1 MPARPSLLPPVLL
14 TLSLLALALGSGR
27 DAWAGGEATYRFDPG
42 GRVRAVRV
50 LDVDGDGRRDLLVL
64 LKHEGG
70 AEELLVLRTPK
81 KPVPHTYYP
90 PDHVTRIDCGGS
102 RAQAGA
108 VAIGRFGPKG
118 GVRLRFLGPQGASD
132 LTPKGLPAEHTSAHD
147 VPTLLAR
154 SPGRDLIF
162 WDGVADLDG
171 DGIDEC
177 WYPLATGDGPLRI
190 HGGTPATARLLDL
203 TAKSTAASN
212 AVQLLARHAYVP
224 NVFAADLDGDG
235 SRELVAL
242 RGDRLLGW
250 SLASPHEAG
259 KRLAPSFE
267 MTVPFLAPDPDRKPE
282 ELRTPR
288 IQIADVD
295 GDGHAD
301 LLVTLITGVR
311 TNLASIR
318 TIFFHYPGP
327 FRSPSTGQLVP
338 YKARIDTQSIVLH
351 PSFVD
356 LDGDGNL
363 DYVGDSIRG
372 GMMDLLARLMGR
384 DPKVT
389 FTGFRYD
396 KKLGTFERVPYLT
409 VERTYA
415 AKQALSN
422 SFGRSGWFS
431 GDFDGDGHK
440 DLLDLGNLGGVEI
453 LRGAGQGKTATFDEP
468 LLPKVPVPDGLAA
481 AAQVADLNGDHRAD
495 AVLWSAK
502 HLYLVVSKGGAK

>member
-1 MPARPSLLPPVLL
+1 MRPGPTLLAPLLPAI
-14 TLSLLALALGSGR
+14 LAILALGGR
-27 DAWAGGEATYRFDPG
+27 DAQAGDRATYRFDPG
-42 GRVRAVRV
+42 GQVRAVRV
-50 LDVDGDGRRDLLVL
+50 LDVDRDGRRDLVVL
-64 LKHEGG
+64 LATKAGG
-70 AEELLVLRTPK
+70 DELLVLRTPA
-81 KPVPHTYYP
+81 KPLPRRFFP
-90 PDHVTRIDCGGS
+90 RDHITRISCGGS
-102 RAQAGA
+102 HAQAGA
-108 VAIGRFGPKG
+108 VALGRFGPKG
-118 GVRLRFLGPQGASD
+118 GVRLRFLGPEGARD
-132 LTPKGLPAEHTSAHD
+132 VTPAGTPAEHTPTHD
-147 VPTLLAR
+147 EPTLFAR
-154 SPGRDLIF
+154 SPGRHLVF

-177 WYPLATGDGPLRI
+177 WYPLARGDGPLRV
-190 HGGTPATARLLDL
+190 HGGTAASERLLDL
-203 TAKSTAASN
+203 TARNTASSN
-212 AVQLLARHAYVP
+212 DVLLLARHAYVP
-224 NVFAADLDGDG
+224 NIFPADLDGDG

-250 SLASPHEAG
+250 SLGVPHEAD

-267 MTVPFLAPDPDRKPE
+267 MPVPFLAPDPDSKPQ

-327 FRSPSTGQLVP
+327 FRNSRTGQLVP

-356 LDGDGNL
+356 LDGDGDL
-363 DYVGDSIRG
+363 DYVGDAIRG
-372 GMMDLLARLMGR
+372 GMMELLARLMGQ

-396 KKLGTFERVPYLT
+396 KELGTFERVPYFT

-422 SFGRSGWFS
+422 SFGRSGWFR

-453 LRGAGQGKTATFDEP
+453 LRGTSKGKTATFQHT
-468 LLPKVPVPDGLAA
+468 LLARVPVPDGLVAA
-481 AAQVADLNGDHRAD
+481 ARVADLNNDHRAD
-495 AVLWSAK
+495 AVLWSAT
-502 HLYLVVSKGGAK
+502 HLYLVVSKGGAR